1 MEIEKKNMELIIE
14 KLKLNKF
21 VLDYKKNGW
30 IIIKNFFSKKEVG
43 EAKKKINNF
52 LKKNYKKYKGRDIN
66 FVGDEKN
73 SPGLILFIDYT
84 IINGLKI

>member
-30 IIIKNFFSKKEVG
+30 IIIKNFFSKKEL
-43 EAKKKINNF
+43 EKLKRLIISLKKI
-52 LKKNYKKYKGRDIN
+52 I
-66 FVGDEKN
+66 
-73 SPGLILFIDYT
+73 
-84 IINGLKI
+84 KIQRKRH

>member
-52 LKKNYKKYKGRDIN
+52 LKKNYKKYKEETLILS
-66 FVGDEKN
+66 ETKKN